1 MIRKTYP
8 TNNRRAKDI
17 YGDQRDAIANNL
29 EKAMIE
35 QLKPLGFIVEATL
48 LRNVILPENIQVAI
62 QQKILAKQ
70 KIEAIDLEIN
80 LARKEAQKQKIEA
93 QGKADAQKILTTTLT
108 DRAIQLKAIE
118 ATQKLAESP
127 NSKIIVFGGGQDKL
141 PVILSDNK

>member
-1 MIRKTYP
+1 M
-8 TNNRRAKDI
+8 
-17 YGDQRDAIANNL
+17 
-29 EKAMIE
+29 
-35 QLKPLGFIVEATL
+35 
-48 LRNVILPENIQVAI
+48 
-62 QQKILAKQ
+62 
-70 KIEAIDLEIN
+70 EIN

>member
-1 MIRKTYP
+1 
-8 TNNRRAKDI
+8 
-17 YGDQRDAIANNL
+17 
-29 EKAMIE
+29 
-35 QLKPLGFIVEATL
+35 
-48 LRNVILPENIQVAI
+48 
-62 QQKILAKQ
+62 
-70 KIEAIDLEIN
+70 LEIN